1 MNHGQEQPSRRRF
14 VRKPQDEIV
23 KQAPTHAIKCQICGR
38 RIELDTDGLTG
49 KVVELVRDRHGNRY
63 IHECVAKDTCG
74 VVSSGVRFHPLAGL
88 SGRCGIPSVTL
99 APLTGRFHFRAQ
111 HGVYPVLL

>member
-23 KQAPTHAIKCQICGR
+23 KRAATYSVRCRTCGER
-38 RIELDTDGLTG
+38 VELDTDGLTG

-63 IHECVAKDTCG
+63 IHECEA
-74 VVSSGVRFHPLAGL
+74 
-88 SGRCGIPSVTL
+88 
-99 APLTGRFHFRAQ
+99 
-111 HGVYPVLL
+111 